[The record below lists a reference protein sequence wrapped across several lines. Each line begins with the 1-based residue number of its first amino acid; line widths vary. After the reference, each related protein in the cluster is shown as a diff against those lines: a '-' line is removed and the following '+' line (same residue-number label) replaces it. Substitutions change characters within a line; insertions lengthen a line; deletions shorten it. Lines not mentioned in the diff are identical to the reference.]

1 MIGLLAQAAPDQ
13 ADGGAIGK
21 LLGSPV
27 LLGVLVLIVIGVL
40 LVLGRALVGGK
51 RKDPEAGLREDLAE
65 YPPPPRL
72 PANAWQ
78 LIYQGEPVRVRLVVV
93 APVGKTQIKIDD
105 VPDLLDGVVRGFS
118 EVISTDKP
126 RVRVWPMPLSV
137 TGFAQYFQRLIDY
150 PSDADEA
157 ARWITVAGP
166 VKAGPQQFVLGLAL
180 YADEPTPLGRA
191 ALQAEEWKANL
202 QLERT

>member
-1 MIGLLAQAAPDQ
+1 MICLLAQAAPDQ
-13 ADGGAIGK
+13 ADGGAIAK

-27 LLGVLVLIVIGVL
+27 LLGVLVLIVIGVVV
-40 LVLGRALVGGK
+40 VLGRVLLGRKG
-51 RKDPEAGLREDLAE
+51 KDPEAGLREDLAE
-65 YPPPPRL
+65 YPPAPRL

-78 LIYQGEPVRVRLVVV
+78 LVYQGEPVRVRLVVV
-93 APVGKTQIKIDD
+93 APVGKNKIDLD
-105 VPDLLDGVVRGFS
+105 EVPEMLDGVVRGFS

-126 RVRVWPMPLSV
+126 RVRVWPTPLSV

-157 ARWITVAGP
+157 AHWITVAGP
-166 VKAGPQQFVLGLAL
+166 VKAGPRQFVLGLAL

-202 QLERT
+202 QLERA